1 MPADVDLSQYCAAVA
16 HKAPALGAAVQA
28 VLSLAGAIRALSA
41 LTGDGALAGAHGA
54 AVGTNADGDDQKV
67 LDVAAHRIVAEA
79 VRGAPVAYLLS
90 EESEAIETID
100 AGAPLALAIDPL
112 DGSSNIDTNGAIG
125 TIFSIL
131 PADGT
136 GGELGPFSGP
146 GDRQIAAGFAIYG
159 PQTLLVLTLGNGVD
173 VFTFDRRANR
183 FVLTRSQIEIAPG
196 VPEYAI
202 NASNYRH
209 WDPAV
214 RTYIDDCIAG
224 TEGPRGRDFNMR
236 WNASLVAEVYR
247 ILIRGGIF
255 LYPADARPG
264 YREGRLRLLYEA
276 HPIAF
281 LVEQAGGKASNG
293 HRRILELAAASA
305 HQRTPLILGS
315 RDKVSRV
322 EELYRSP
329 DMGRSHAPLF
339 GRRGLFR
346 T

>member
-1 MPADVDLSQYCAAVA
+1 MHADADLLQYCAAA
-16 HKAPALGAAVQA
+16 ATTPALGAVAQTVAALAV
-28 VLSLAGAIRALSA
+28 AIRDVSA
-41 LTGDGALAGAHGA
+41 LIGDGG
-54 AVGTNADGDDQKV
+54 ADGTIVGRNTDGDAQKA
-67 LDVAAHRIVAEA
+67 LDVAAHRIVLDAA
-79 VRGAPVAYLLS
+79 RRAPVACLLS
-90 EESEAIETID
+90 EEAEGIETID
-100 AGAPLALAIDPL
+100 AGAPLALAADPL
-112 DGSSNIDTNGAIG
+112 DGSSNIETNGAIG

-131 PADGT
+131 PAE
-136 GGELGPFSGP
+136 GGSGDLGPFG
-146 GDRQIAAGFAIYG
+146 GRGERQIAAGFAIYG
-159 PQTLLVLTLGNGVD
+159 PQTCLVLSLGKGVD
-173 VFTFDRRANR
+173 VFTLDRSSGR
-183 FVLTRSQIEIAPG
+183 FLLTRPGIEIATG

-214 RTYIDDCIAG
+214 RTYVDDCIAG
-224 TEGPRGRDFNMR
+224 VDGPRGRDFNMR

-264 YREGRLRLLYEA
+264 YREGRLRLVYEA

-281 LVEQAGGKASNG
+281 IVEQAGGKASNG
-293 HRRILELAAASA
+293 YRRILELAATAP

-329 DMGRSHAPLF
+329 DLGRSPAPLF